1 MNIIKRI
8 INVFTTLIIVVGGI
22 FLILYLFHI
31 KPYIVL
37 SGSMEPTIKTG
48 SLCFINYNVKYS
60 SIKEN
65 DIIAYKLISS
75 TLVTH
80 RVVNKTTKGL
90 ETKGDNS
97 NEKDRIIIT
106 KNNYLGKNMF
116 WIPYIGYIFKAFQ
129 TPGGKIVYF
138 VLLLV
143 LLILGLLYG
152 DKSNKQIKNMQ

>member
-1 MNIIKRI
+1 MNTIKRI
-8 INVFTTLIIVVGGI
+8 INVFTTLIIVVGGV

-65 DIIAYKLISS
+65 DIIAYKLNSG

-80 RVVNKTTKGL
+80 RVINKTTNGF

-97 NEKDRIIIT
+97 SEKDSIIT
-106 KNNYLGKNMF
+106 TNNNYLGKNIF

-129 TPGGKIVYF
+129 TTNGKIIYI

-143 LLILGLLYG
+143 LLIIGILYG
-152 DKSNKQIKNMQ
+152 DKSNKQIKKLQ

>member
-1 MNIIKRI
+1 M
-8 INVFTTLIIVVGGI
+8 
-22 FLILYLFHI
+22 ILYLFNI

-60 SIKEN
+60 SIKKN
-65 DIIAYKLISS
+65 DVIAYRLNSD

-80 RVVNKTTKGL
+80 RVVNITTNGF

-97 NEKDRIIIT
+97 NEKDNIIT
-106 KNNYLGKNMF
+106 TENNYLGKNVF
-116 WIPYIGYIFKAFQ
+116 WIPYIGYLFKAFQ
-129 TPGGKIVYF
+129 TTNGRVVYF

-143 LLILGLLYG
+143 LLIIGILYG
-152 DKSNKQIKNMQ
+152 DNSNKQIKDMQ